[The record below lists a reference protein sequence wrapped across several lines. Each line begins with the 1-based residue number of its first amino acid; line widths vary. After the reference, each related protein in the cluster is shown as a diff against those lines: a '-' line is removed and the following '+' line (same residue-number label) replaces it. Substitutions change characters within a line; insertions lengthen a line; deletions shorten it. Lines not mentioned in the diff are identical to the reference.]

1 MYVILCHVITCIM
14 MSNNVYRA
22 DSRGG
27 WGGGAPDAPPK
38 IGKKYDFF
46 A

>member
-1 MYVILCHVITCIM
+1 
-14 MSNNVYRA
+14 MSVLQQLYSERLTVRS
-22 DSRGG
+22 SRGG
-27 WGGGAPDAPPK
+27 SRGRGAPGAPPK